1 MQSCLTILPETS
13 SFKMVMAR
21 VPFLLIST
29 LALSL
34 VASAK
39 TTTSSLPASTPTP
52 ATSVINNTPHFTYD
66 ELYKLLTNFWDNFL
80 YPADVTQAKAIN
92 STILS
97 ENVQGRMDATRTF
110 TGRELNTEYL
120 FGLFANLAA
129 TPSSISLLGVPIS
142 YEVLKFS
149 GNEYVSSAA
158 TRVMFN
164 ISSLNLVVPIE
175 IDTWTTWNSLG
186 QMTQY
191 DGIFKYWQ
199 WLQDYVVET
208 A

>member
-1 MQSCLTILPETS
+1 
-13 SFKMVMAR
+13 MVMLRAY
-21 VPFLLIST
+21 FLLISP

-34 VASAK
+34 VASA
-39 TTTSSLPASTPTP
+39 TSLKPFPTAAP
-52 ATSVINNTPHFTYD
+52 RINNKPHFTYD
-66 ELYKLLTNFWDNFL
+66 ELYKLLTNFWDRFI
-80 YPADVTQAKAIN
+80 YPADVPQAKAIN

-129 TPSSISLLGVPIS
+129 TSNSISLLGYPIS
-142 YEVLKFS
+142 YEILKFS
-149 GNEYVSSAA
+149 GNGYVSSAA

-164 ISSLNLVVPIE
+164 ITSLNLIVPIE
-175 IDTWTTWNSLG
+175 IETWTTWNSQG
-186 QMTQY
+186 QLTQY

-199 WLQDYVVET
+199 WLQDFLIQT

>member
-1 MQSCLTILPETS
+1 MVRLRFPLLLT
-13 SFKMVMAR
+13 
-21 VPFLLIST
+21 ST

-34 VASAK
+34 LASG
-39 TTTSSLPASTPTP
+39 TTSSVVSAFEDHPNL
-52 ATSVINNTPHFTYD
+52 TYD

-80 YPADVTQAKAIN
+80 YPADVKQAQAIN
-92 STILS
+92 STIFA

-110 TGRELNTEYL
+110 NGRELNTEYL

-129 TPSSISLLGVPIS
+129 TPNSISLLGVPIS

-149 GNEYVSSAA
+149 ANRYISSAA

-164 ISSLNLVVPIE
+164 ISSLGLVVPIE
-175 IDTWTTWNSLG
+175 IDTWTTWNAQG
-186 QMTQY
+186 QVTQY

>member
-1 MQSCLTILPETS
+1 
-13 SFKMVMAR
+13 MVMLHI
-21 VPFLLIST
+21 PILLLGA

-39 TTTSSLPASTPTP
+39 TTATTSTSIKKTSISSSAIATPT
-52 ATSVINNTPHFTYD
+52 AIINNTPDLGYD

-92 STILS
+92 STIFS
-97 ENVQGRMDATRTF
+97 EDINGRIDVTRTF

-129 TPSSISLLGVPIS
+129 NAGQLSLLGVPLS
-142 YEVLKFS
+142 YEITKFTA
-149 GNEYVSSAA
+149 NKYISSAS
-158 TRVMFN
+158 TVVTFN
-164 ISSLNLVVPIE
+164 ISSLGLVVPIE
-175 IDTWTTWNSLG
+175 IDTWTAWNSAG

-191 DGIFKYWQ
+191 DGIFKYWG